1 MAESSMDKHKSP
13 SDLVQLGFAERP
25 DEWFFNDVFPSKIGG
40 KPVWLNPENPLKAEQ
55 VLCGECGKPMPLLL
69 QLYTP
74 EDKPKEAFHRMLYIF
89 CCKNG
94 QCHQKNWKNSFKV
107 YRSQMPENNPYY
119 TAERIETDPEDNSS
133 DVDILEIAE
142 DEIRWERNPNV
153 SGDTLCVVCGL
164 HGSKACSR
172 CKVAHYCSREHQIV
186 DWTAGEHRQH
196 CKTLET
202 STSKTP
208 VTTSKAEPKVLF
220 PLMEILSEPEE
231 PSNSIDKEYEKYL
244 NRAEMSQEPSSHED
258 LEDSESAVDRA
269 FLEFQH
275 RVAWYPQQVLRYA
288 RTEYDRTETQPLY
301 VSDQDKPTVQ
311 DIATCVNCGTP
322 RQFELQILPQLLNHL
337 GVDHLTP
344 RALDWGSLFVYSC
357 PDNCVGVNSSAE
369 GDTATRQPYLLEN
382 LWCQS
387 FSSDGMGQKLM
398 SHRT

>member
-1 MAESSMDKHKSP
+1 MVESSTDEHRSP

-40 KPVWLNPENPLKAEQ
+40 KPVWLNPDNPLKAEE

-74 EDKPKEAFHRMLYIF
+74 EDKPKEAFHRML
-89 CCKNG
+89 
-94 QCHQKNWKNSFKV
+94 FKV

-153 SGDTLCVVCGL
+153 SGATLCVVCGL

-186 DWTAGEHRQH
+186 DWTVGEHRQR

-202 STSKTP
+202 SVDKSL
-208 VTTSKAEPKVLF
+208 VATSKAISKVLF
-220 PLMEILSEPEE
+220 PLSEILSEPEE
-231 PSNSIDKEYEKYL
+231 ASNSTDKEYEKYL
-244 NRAEMSQEPSSHED
+244 SRAEMSHEPNSHED
-258 LEDSESAVDRA
+258 LEDSESTVDKT

-301 VSDQDKPTVQ
+301 VSDQDKPTDQ
-311 DIATCVNCGTP
+311 DISTCTNCGTA

-337 GVDHLTP
+337 GVDHSIP
-344 RALDWGSLFVYSC
+344 GALDWGSLFIYSC
-357 PDNCVGVNSSAE
+357 PDNCVGEDPSSE
-369 GDTATRQPYLLEN
+369 GDIATRQPYLAET
-382 LWCQS
+382 LWRQN
-387 FSSDGMGQKLM
+387 FSSDGMEQKLL
-398 SHRT
+398 SHRK